1 MIIRWKPKDVKV
13 TGAPIPLYYDYEE
26 FPEPKHPLTKE
37 LYPILYYGFRP
48 KDSLIMHWEFNRP
61 AEGSYPFKFPPNL
74 PMVESTSFGWNEW
87 YFSSPNV

>member
-48 KDSLIMHWEFNRP
+48 KDSLIMH
-61 AEGSYPFKFPPNL
+61 
-74 PMVESTSFGWNEW
+74 
-87 YFSSPNV
+87 